1 MKAGRR
7 PCDRRP
13 IRDAT
18 EGSPSVIENKVKVLI
33 ERIRPSFQIDGHD
46 LEVVEI
52 TVDNI
57 VRISLCGHCNGGC
70 AGSKILMGLE
80 VERALKKRIPEVAGV
95 EVVSRP
101 RCVETEAE
109 PSA

>member
-1 MKAGRR
+1 M
-7 PCDRRP
+7 
-13 IRDAT
+13 
-18 EGSPSVIENKVKVLI
+18 IENKVMVVI
-33 ERIRPSFQIDGHD
+33 ERIRPSFQMDGHD

-52 TVDNI
+52 TADNV

-80 VERALKKRIPEVAGV
+80 VERALKKRIPEVARV

-101 RCVETEAE
+101 KCVETETE